1 MKARRLLLT
10 ACLVAVTLP
19 AAALDYRSVAEVAL
33 LYDAPS
39 TKAHPLFIVARYT
52 PVEVVVANGPWLKVR
67 DAKGDLSWVERAKTA
82 EQRTVMVKVDRAQ
95 VRAQADDKAMVIFEA
110 ERDVAL
116 DLTEAASP
124 GWAKVKHRDGQQGY
138 VKATQ
143 VWGL

>member
-1 MKARRLLLT
+1 MDPRRLLLT
-10 ACLVAVTLP
+10 ACLAAVTLP
-19 AAALDYRSVAEVAL
+19 AAALDYRSLAEAAL

-39 TKAHPLFIVARYT
+39 TKAKPLFIVSRYT

-67 DAKGDLSWVERAKTA
+67 DSKGDLAWVEKARTA
-82 EQRTVMVKVDRAQ
+82 DQRTVMVRADRAQ
-95 VRAQADDKAMVIFEA
+95 IRAQADDKALIIFEA
-110 ERDVAL
+110 EKDVAL
-116 DLTEAASP
+116 DLTEAAPP